1 MIFYFFHEFM
11 HDRNTGQFYAMNSG
25 LQVNRLGGIRMMITP
40 DVNFKSCVTCRAV
53 QRNCFAGKF
62 WYHGK
67 DKLLDACPSS
77 NLIGHIFFFNK
88 KSAGSE
94 SEDFPK
100 SSDFISR
107 YAVSFRCSSR
117 TVIVVDIY
125 RCSRYR

>member
-1 MIFYFFHEFM
+1 MRRYFFHEFM
-11 HDRNTGQFYAMNSG
+11 YNRNTGQFYAMNSG
-25 LQVNRLGGIRMMITP
+25 LQVNRLSGIRMMITP

-53 QRNCFAGKF
+53 QRNCFTGKF

-67 DKLLDACPSS
+67 DKLLDVSWCI
-77 NLIGHIFFFNK
+77 LIAHIFFFNK
-88 KSAGSE
+88 TSAGSE

-117 TVIVVDIY
+117 TVIVVDTY

>member
-1 MIFYFFHEFM
+1 MSLYFFHEFM
-11 HDRNTGQFYAMNSG
+11 YNRDAGQFYAMNSG
-25 LQVNRLGGIRMMITP
+25 LQVNRLSGIRMMITP

-67 DKLLDACPSS
+67 DKLFDVSWCS
-77 NLIGHIFFFNK
+77 LIAHIFFFNK
-88 KSAGSE
+88 TSAGSE

-107 YAVSFRCSSR
+107 HAVSFRCSSR

-125 RCSRYR
+125 HCSRFR

>member
-1 MIFYFFHEFM
+1 MRLNLFHEFM
-11 HDRNTGQFYAMNSG
+11 YNRNTGQFYAMNSG

-40 DVNFKSCVTCRAV
+40 DVNFKSCVTGRAV

-67 DKLLDACPSS
+67 DKLLDASWCS
-77 NLIGHIFFFNK
+77 LVAHIFFFNK
-88 KSAGSE
+88 TSAGSE

-117 TVIVVDIY
+117 TVIVVDTY

>member
-1 MIFYFFHEFM
+1 MSLYFFHEFM
-11 HDRNTGQFYAMNSG
+11 HNRDAGQFYAMNSG
-25 LQVNRLGGIRMMITP
+25 LQVNRLSGIGMMITP

-67 DKLLDACPSS
+67 DRLLDVSYCS
-77 NLIGHIFFFNK
+77 LIGHIFFLFK
-88 KSAGSE
+88 TSAGSE

-117 TVIVVDIY
+117 TVIVVDTY
-125 RCSRYR
+125 RCSRSR